1 MHPAARLGS
10 ADAPRWLLLIHQ
22 IPPKPAYFRAKVG
35 RRLARLGSVAI
46 KNSVYALPR
55 TSQSREDF
63 QWLAREIV
71 SDGGEATL
79 CEASLIEG
87 LRDEQV
93 EALFLAARDADYS
106 AVSEEARGVAR
117 TLPAKLARD
126 DERRGQIE
134 NDVGRW
140 EKRLAE
146 IVTIDFFG
154 AEGRETAEAAVLSV
168 QKRLRQKEREPAAE
182 RPGGADASA
191 YQGRTWTT
199 RSNVG
204 VDRIASAWLIKRFI
218 DPGAVFSFVAAKGR
232 PPALGEISFDM
243 FEATFTHVGDRCTFE
258 VLLEQFA
265 LSAPGLI
272 PLAEI
277 VHDIDVKD
285 AKFGRPETAGIAGVV
300 AGIALAQRD
309 DEARIAVGS
318 ALLDALLAHFAATR
332 GRTPGAKP

>member
-10 ADAPRWLLLIHQ
+10 ADAPRWILLIHQ

-218 DPGAVFSFVAAKGR
+218 DPGAVFSVVAAQGR
-232 PPALGEISFDM
+232 PPAVGEISVDV
-243 FEATFTHVGDRCTFE
+243 FEATFTHVGERCTFE
-258 VLLEQFA
+258 ARPVWEYNESCRVALRCGGRMLYGAGEAGYLECAQRA
-265 LSAPGLI
+265 
-272 PLAEI
+272 
-277 VHDIDVKD
+277 
-285 AKFGRPETAGIAGVV
+285 GRPVG
-300 AGIALAQRD
+300 AL
-309 DEARIAVGS
+309 DERISSEGGDPRLTWSGNRVTVSDFGESGAWSLDVG
-318 ALLDALLAHFAATR
+318 L
-332 GRTPGAKP
+332 